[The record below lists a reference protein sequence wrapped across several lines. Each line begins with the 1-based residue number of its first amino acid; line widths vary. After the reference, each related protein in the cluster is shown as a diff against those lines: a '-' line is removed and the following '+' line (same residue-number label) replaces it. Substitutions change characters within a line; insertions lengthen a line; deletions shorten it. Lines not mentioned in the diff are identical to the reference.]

1 MEVKYCIKLGSF
13 IASYV
18 IDILNDNKIDI
29 LNDNKIDI
37 LNDNKIDILND
48 NKSVDLTML
57 I

>member
-29 LNDNKIDI
+29 LNDNK
-37 LNDNKIDILND
+37 
-48 NKSVDLTML
+48 SVDLTML